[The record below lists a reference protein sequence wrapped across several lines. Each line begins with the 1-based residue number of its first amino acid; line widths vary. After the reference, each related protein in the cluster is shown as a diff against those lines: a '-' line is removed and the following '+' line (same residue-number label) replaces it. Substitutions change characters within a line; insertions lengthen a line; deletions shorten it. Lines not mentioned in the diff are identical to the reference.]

1 MNGSVVIV
9 IQMSGLVVFYSRAGE
24 NYWNGEI
31 RRIDVGN
38 TEVAARLVAEA
49 SGSETFKL
57 DQKVPYSD
65 NYRKCVDQAKEDQ
78 ENGSRPDL
86 VSLPDVEGYDTIWLG
101 YPNYWGTMP
110 MAVFTFLESCNL
122 DGKRIMPFCTHEGSG
137 MGRSVRDLKAACP
150 GSEIGRALPIH
161 GAEVEESCEEIAE
174 WVHEAME

>member
-86 VSLPDVEGYDTIWLG
+86 VSLPEYLKIQ
-101 YPNYWGTMP
+101 
-110 MAVFTFLESCNL
+110 
-122 DGKRIMPFCTHEGSG
+122 KRM
-137 MGRSVRDLKAACP
+137 DL
-150 GSEIGRALPIH
+150 L
-161 GAEVEESCEEIAE
+161 
-174 WVHEAME
+174 